1 MMMYPN
7 IATVLVREK
16 LGFGFFTYN
25 IHILYLGISLEIQ
38 AHLFKKQIQWVFIL
52 VEEYQYKKTVFDRF
66 KCKNAILI
74 IIFLIFLIYRK
85 YINL

>member
-1 MMMYPN
+1 MMYPN

-25 IHILYLGISLEIQ
+25 IHILYLEISLEIQ
-38 AHLFKKQIQWVFIL
+38 AHLFKKQIQWLSVL
-52 VEEYQYKKTVFDRF
+52 VEKEYQYKTVFNKF
-66 KCKNAILI
+66 KCKNALL